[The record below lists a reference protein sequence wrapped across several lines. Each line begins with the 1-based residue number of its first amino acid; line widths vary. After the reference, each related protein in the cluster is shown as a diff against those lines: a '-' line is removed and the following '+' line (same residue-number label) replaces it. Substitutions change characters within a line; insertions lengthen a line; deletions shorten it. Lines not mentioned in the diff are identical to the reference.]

1 MKLFYPLFLFSLVI
15 IHGFSQGNENARKFA
30 KTISAQDIKAHISFL
45 ADDLVEGRETGER
58 GQKIAGLYV
67 KSQFVRMGLPGGVPE
82 SGSYYQTF
90 YLNQS
95 GVNEATISLG
105 KKTFNFKE
113 DFTYYGMGL
122 PAQLS
127 GDIVFGGYGLSS
139 DTYNN
144 FRHTDVKDKL
154 VLVFSGSPVT
164 TGGEPLRLLDQLRE
178 WRRRGETYKAAG
190 AKAFMI
196 ILPDSVFETVK
207 RFAGRGSMSITGEP
221 TASMAGLYLSETMG
235 NYLLGLGKG
244 KPENLK
250 KELETSD
257 IPATLDFKKAGFS
270 LNADVETS
278 VKSGEN
284 VLAYLEGT
292 DKKEELLVLTAH
304 YDHIGVS
311 RNGEVN
317 NGADDDA
324 SGTSS
329 IMEIAEAFALAAV
342 EGYRPRR
349 SILFM
354 LVSGEEKGLLGSEFY
369 TNNPLYP
376 LASTV
381 VNLNIDMIG
390 RIDSKYESLPDS
402 ANYTYVIGSDRLSSE
417 LHALSEEVNQTYSG
431 LIMDYKY
438 NADND
443 PQRFYYR
450 SDHYNFAKNGIP
462 VIFYFSGTH
471 KDYHKPT
478 DDLEKI
484 NFEKTA
490 KIARQVFYTA
500 WEIANREE
508 KIVVDKAVDR

>member
-1 MKLFYPLFLFSLVI
+1 MKPFFAIVVVYLCALLPVL
-15 IHGFSQGNENARKFA
+15 SQADENALLFGR
-30 KTISAQDIKAHISFL
+30 TISSQDIKAHISFL

-58 GQKIAGLYV
+58 GQKIAGLYI
-67 KSQFVRMGLPGGVPE
+67 KTQFIRMGLPGGVPE
-82 SGSYYQTF
+82 SGDYFQRF

-95 GVNEATISLG
+95 GVNEATISVG
-105 KKTFNFKE
+105 KKSFLFKE
-113 DFTYYGMGL
+113 DFSYYGPGL
-122 PAQLS
+122 PPSLS
-127 GDIVFGGYGLSS
+127 GDIVFGGYGLSGEG
-139 DTYNN
+139 YNN
-144 FRHTDVKDKL
+144 LRHTDVKDKL
-154 VLVFSGSPVT
+154 VLVFAGNP
-164 TGGEPLRLLDQLRE
+164 TGTPEATRLLDQLRT
-178 WRRRGETYKAAG
+178 WRSRGEAYKEAG

-196 ILPDSVFETVK
+196 ILPDSVFNTVK
-207 RFAGRGSMSITGEP
+207 RFAGRSSMSITGQPSVE
-221 TASMAGLYLSETMG
+221 MAGLYLSESMG
-235 NYLLGLGKG
+235 NYLLGLAKA

-250 KELETSD
+250 KDLASSDKPAALE
-257 IPATLDFKKAGFS
+257 FKKAAFS
-270 LNADVETS
+270 LSAEVEAS

-284 VLAYLEGT
+284 VVAYLEGT
-292 DKKEELLVLTAH
+292 DKKDELLVLTAH
-304 YDHIGVS
+304 FDHIGVS

-329 IMEIAEAFALAAV
+329 IMEIAEAFALAAKA
-342 EGYRPRR
+342 GHRPRR
-349 SILFM
+349 SMLFM

-369 TNNPLYP
+369 TDNPLYP
-376 LASTV
+376 LSSTV
-381 VNLNIDMIG
+381 VDLNIDMVG
-390 RIDSKYESLPDS
+390 RIDNKYENSPDS
-402 ANYTYVIGSDRLSSE
+402 ANYTYIIGSDRLSTQ
-417 LHALSEEVNQTYSG
+417 LHALSEEVNKTYSG
-431 LIMDYKY
+431 LILDYKY

-478 DDLEKI
+478 DDVEKI

-508 KIVVDKAVDR
+508 RLVVDKPVER